1 MPHPLPTDTE
11 PHIPADLAAETAFHN
26 HTLMREI
33 VDKAHELA
41 LLIHQEAIAV
51 AIENATEPGVPRKGR
66 YTKAADFAAPFERVS
81 RCMRR
86 GIILL
91 EHIAAPKPAAPARA
105 APAQKPSAKPKQTPG
120 LFERPVNKLTDAELL
135 ERMVREKYG
144 DRLDPLDRIEEDLY
158 GTRNHRPVADLIA
171 DIFADFGMDPPTHLE
186 RWSTDTIDNIIYAA
200 GGPSLSRLDITR
212 NGPPPKP
219 HTPEPPTPPEND
231 PPEEEFPLRL

>member
-135 ERMVREKYG
+135 ERMVREKYPEP
-144 DRLDPLDRIEEDLY
+144 LDPLDGIDDDL
-158 GTRNHRPVADLIA
+158 HDIRPNRPIADLIA
-171 DIFADFGMDPPTHLE
+171 DIFDDFGMDPPTHLE
-186 RWSTDTIDNIIYAA
+186 RWSPATIDNIIHAA
-200 GGPSLSRLDITR
+200 GGPSLRRLDITR
-212 NGPPPKP
+212 NGPPPRP
-219 HTPEPPTPPEND
+219 PAAEDENPPEPD
-231 PPEEEFPLRL
+231 YPLQL